1 METGEKIGFF
11 ERLKISIFK
20 FEDYARLA
28 AQKISKAVIYMLILM
43 LVFALCVS
51 AATTYKFSQSLNDL
65 ANYIS
70 NEIETLQF
78 KDGVLSIVPTN
89 NKDKPI
95 IIENEELPVGKL
107 IIDTSDLEQAK
118 IDEYTEQIKHYTS
131 GIVVLKDKIIT
142 KTDMSSI
149 TTTMT
154 YKDISQQY
162 KIGEFNKDNI
172 ISIITGDGSIKLCMS
187 FFAMTT
193 IYLFIVYFST
203 VLIDAIFLAILAYI
217 TSVNLAYIIAN
228 ILTGFVIEYFQVV
241 YTAIASIYVVAT
253 VLIIRSDVIKK
264 QAELNRIM
272 SEQEKVR
279 QEMERKKQ
287 EEKEEA
293 EREKTKKEEQE
304 KEKKEKEQEKKKDKE
319 TKREKD
325 SGKSEGE
332 EPA

>member
-1 METGEKIGFF
+1 MAIKV
-11 ERLKISIFK
+11 R
-20 FEDYARLA
+20 
-28 AQKISKAVIYMLILM
+28 
-43 LVFALCVS
+43 
-51 AATTYKFSQSLNDL
+51 
-65 ANYIS
+65 
-70 NEIETLQF
+70 
-78 KDGVLSIVPTN
+78 DGM
-89 NKDKPI
+89 K
-95 IIENEELPVGKL
+95 
-107 IIDTSDLEQAK
+107 
-118 IDEYTEQIKHYTS
+118 
-131 GIVVLKDKIIT
+131 
-142 KTDMSSI
+142 
-149 TTTMT
+149 
-154 YKDISQQY
+154 Y

-172 ISIITGDGSIKLCMS
+172 MSIITGDGSIKLCMS

-217 TSVNLAYIIAN
+217 TSVIVRVRLKPAAAYNIAVYSLSLPVILNLAYIIAN

-304 KEKKEKEQEKKKDKE
+304 KAKKEKEQEKKKDKE
-319 TKREKD
+319 NKREKGR
-325 SGKSEGE
+325 GKSGGA

>member
-172 ISIITGDGSIKLCMS
+172 MSIITGDGSIKLCMS

-193 IYLFIVYFST
+193 ILLDFNT
-203 VLIDAIFLAILAYI
+203 IFHLQ
-217 TSVNLAYIIAN
+217 
-228 ILTGFVIEYFQVV
+228 F
-241 YTAIASIYVVAT
+241 
-253 VLIIRSDVIKK
+253 
-264 QAELNRIM
+264 
-272 SEQEKVR
+272 
-279 QEMERKKQ
+279 
-287 EEKEEA
+287 
-293 EREKTKKEEQE
+293 
-304 KEKKEKEQEKKKDKE
+304 
-319 TKREKD
+319 
-325 SGKSEGE
+325 
-332 EPA
+332 